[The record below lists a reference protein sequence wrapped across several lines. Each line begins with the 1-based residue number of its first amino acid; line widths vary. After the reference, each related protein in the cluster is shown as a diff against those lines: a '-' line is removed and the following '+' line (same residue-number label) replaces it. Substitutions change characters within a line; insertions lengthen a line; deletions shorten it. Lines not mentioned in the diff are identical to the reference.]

1 MLDVAFM
8 GLHVAQ
14 MTHPAE
20 MARCFTMVTDC
31 NAEIMGLKG
40 YGLKPGDQA
49 SLVILDAG
57 TPTEAVRLR
66 PDRMCVISKGKVV
79 SEKVRNDSSLSLP
92 GRPAHV
98 RRRHAVN

>member
-20 MARCFTMVTDC
+20 MARCFTMVTET
-31 NAEIMGLKG
+31 NAQIMNLSG

-57 TPTEAVRLR
+57 TPVEALRLR
-66 PDRMCVISKGKVV
+66 PDRLAVISRGKVV
-79 SEKVRNDSSLSLP
+79 AERVRNDCRLALP
-92 GRPAHV
+92 GRPALV
-98 RRRHAVN
+98 RRRHG